1 MPLWATILIGVLPSL
16 ATIFTVIN
24 TNKKSQ
30 LKAEMKLDNLSNEID
45 ALQKK
50 VEAHNNYGLK
60 IVELETEVRMLKEM
74 SK

>member
-1 MPLWATILIGVLPSL
+1 M

-45 ALQKK
+45 DLKKK
-50 VEAHNNYGLK
+50 VENHNNFGLR
-60 IVELETEVRMLKEM
+60 IVALETEVKMLKEL
-74 SK
+74 K